1 MPWTPPQWTK
11 RHFAQ
16 RRSSAPAQDCCPS
29 RKALRDPT
37 PADWLTEPIEALS
50 KLSIPHLL
58 SYENWFDVA
67 IARKEYEHALE
78 AADIIAEHS
87 LVVAEAPP
95 EKPRRGTDYDRV
107 VEWAVIQIKRS
118 GLRCTRC
125 NGVTFAG
132 CIAYLNRGAIVC
144 DGCAARAGINT
155 SYRRDG

>member
-1 MPWTPPQWTK
+1 MSSPVDRANKLLRLAAKRNGGTTPERT
-11 RHFAQ
+11 
-16 RRSSAPAQDCCPS
+16 SA
-29 RKALRDPT
+29 
-37 PADWLTEPIEALS
+37 
-50 KLSIPHLL
+50 
-58 SYENWFDVA
+58 
-67 IARKEYEHALE
+67 ALE